1 MNNNTSK
8 SNMADIIRLAKK
20 YTTHKLPVPKKVL
33 STLNALLAEED
44 PHLATVTSIIAHDI
58 SLAIAILSHVNAIK
72 RKSGKLEVDNI
83 DSAVHL
89 IGMSEIESIV
99 NNLPVLETDFPDV
112 EQQHAYIEFSQV
124 IQHAASHALHWASLR
139 KDKSPSEVYTATLL
153 NMATYCYIC
162 LYDFDLYKE
171 IYQRFEKTNE
181 PINGSASL
189 ILDVRYT
196 YFAMEVTKQLGLPE
210 LVYDSLDP
218 KMYQFYRPIGIMI
231 ALELAIQ
238 AKHGWYHEGMLQVEE
253 VLSDYLSVNMNTTVK
268 HVHEQAIEFSR
279 HEISDGVEPVA
290 ASLCTAST
298 ED

>member
-1 MNNNTSK
+1 MT
-8 SNMADIIRLAKK
+8 DIIQLAKK
-20 YTTHKLPVPKKVL
+20 YTAHKLPVPKKIL

-72 RKSGKLEVDNI
+72 RKSGGLEVDNI
-83 DSAVHL
+83 NSAVHL

-99 NNLPVLETDFPDV
+99 NNLPVLETDFPDA
-112 EQQHAYIEFSQV
+112 EQQQAYIELSQL
-124 IQHAASHALHWASLR
+124 IQHAATHALHWASLR

-171 IYQRFEKTNE
+171 IYQRFEKASE
-181 PINGSASL
+181 SINGSASL
-189 ILDVRYT
+189 ILDVKYA

-210 LVYDSLDP
+210 LVYDSLNP
-218 KMYQFYRPIGIMI
+218 KMYEFYRPIGIMI

-238 AKHGWYHEGMLQVEE
+238 AKHGWYHEGMIQVEE
-253 VLSDYLSVNMNTTVK
+253 VLSEYLAVNIHTTVK

-279 HEISDGVEPVA
+279 HEISEGVEPVA

-298 ED
+298 KG